1 MHLISGAREGINGLS
16 IRTDRKDRKLVCL
29 RSVNCISFTYTHWTG
44 ISGFSK
50 YFSSSD
56 VITAGFLVALLSDCV
71 DMLFLDVLLFRSCRS
86 DELPFCGFESSFSR
100 IILCFDLRNIVGTLC
115 STATCTSIG
124 NFLWQMPSQASLTS
138 TAKKPF

>member
-1 MHLISGAREGINGLS
+1 MC
-16 IRTDRKDRKLVCL
+16 TVRKLHLVYL
-29 RSVNCISFTYTHWTG
+29 VGPHTE

-86 DELPFCGFESSFSR
+86 DELPYCGFESSFSR

-138 TAKKPF
+138 TAKKTLLSENVGYKWTVINKSVSVDYFLQS